1 MNELYA
7 PLLER
12 DLDAIPEAARAYAS
26 AQSEEALWVA
36 VTRFAVLAYA
46 PSTHGRRAVLACR
59 ATHALR
65 EELGGTWLDLII
77 ECARYAAWS
86 RPPWSEPP
94 ILDALDTSGWPALDA
109 IDACGDA
116 LLLLD
121 AVRALLPELGEKG
134 LPALQRMV
142 MAELPGITR
151 PPNLDPQ
158 GSPDSVETIFWSVA
172 SAPELRTHV
181 GRPLAP
187 YPLSCDFAQTLLAH
201 FYARRLPVEEA
212 DALLAAVHH
221 NLAHGE
227 SFAAYA

>member
-1 MNELYA
+1 VNELYT

-12 DLDAIPEAARAYAS
+12 DLDAIPAAARAYAL

-46 PSTHGRRAVLACR
+46 PSTHGRRAFLACR
-59 ATHALR
+59 ATYALR
-65 EELGGTWLDLII
+65 EELGRPWLDMII
-77 ECARYAAWS
+77 ECARYAAWA

-94 ILDALDTSGWPALDA
+94 ILEALDTSSWPALDGIEA
-109 IDACGDA
+109 HGDA

-121 AVRALLPELGEKG
+121 AVRALLPDLGEKG

-151 PPNLDPQ
+151 PPQLDPK

-172 SAPELRTHV
+172 SAPELRSHV
-181 GRPLAP
+181 DCPLAP
-187 YPLSCDFAQTLLAH
+187 YALARDFAQTLLAH
-201 FYARRLPVEEA
+201 FYARRLPLEEA

-227 SFAAYA
+227 SFAAFA